1 MIYVNAPIQ
10 IIDTDNKSKNI
21 VMQYGLYSYN
31 WFLKYLIIS
40 YDQITFNKAN
50 STSAILQI
58 VSNPKPLIDV
68 VNGTDSNTVNIGT
81 ITAPMMN
88 WLISGFDNYFKFSSN
103 VRLVDSFTNYNIICK
118 TDSSKNDNYYFI
130 NFQNFY

>member
-1 MIYVNAPIQ
+1 MIYVNSPIQ
-10 IIDTDNKSKNI
+10 IIDTNNQSKNI

-58 VSNPKPLIDV
+58 VSNPNPLIGV
-68 VNGTDSNTVNIGT
+68 VNGTDSNAVNIGT
-81 ITAPMMN
+81 ITTPMMN

-118 TDSSKNDNYYFI
+118 TDSSGNNNYYFI
-130 NFQNFY
+130 NFQNFC